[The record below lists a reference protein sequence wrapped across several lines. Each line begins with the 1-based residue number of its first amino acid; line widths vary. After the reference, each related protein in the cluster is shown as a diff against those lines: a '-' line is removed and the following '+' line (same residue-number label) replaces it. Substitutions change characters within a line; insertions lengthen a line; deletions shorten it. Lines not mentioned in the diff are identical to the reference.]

1 MKFFTTRKMTDL
13 NSILQEAAK
22 NLVEEYEKDL
32 IRQFKE
38 KLAKDRVDF
47 LSYVD
52 SKIIEFIKE
61 SGGDEITIRF
71 KGDK

>member
-52 SKIIEFIKE
+52 SKLLEFVKE